1 MNGIN
6 DILGVLMAERLI
18 PGESPEIIELSSQDG
33 PQGATCLPPTQFPFP
48 SGKDKP
54 NPRMTLQQPP
64 LGDHNT
70 WAKVTGRQ
78 QRKEQLQNQHG
89 RERSTSR
96 QFRPENE
103 NGRTAQ
109 ENSFVKSVKD
119 AERSILLF
127 NLNLGNTP
135 IMNPNT
141 ISGKVTLSLLTLMK
155 EKENTPVPTQEA
167 KDFIDDILSQV
178 VKMEFYG
185 SKTVPC
191 KIPGKSSLNGS
202 YFTIP
207 VKLMF
212 KDRKV
217 AQTAS
222 ELLRECVGVSS
233 TTPYHKSLRA
243 AISLAIKLVK
253 DENPGY
259 QAKANLDLNGK
270 TLKCFLRPDS
280 NPPGKWAPCGSNIPL
295 PAEALDPTCKNF
307 DKMCLQPPMRN
318 SPRDSR
324 KKTRA
329 TDTRVSRKSTEGM
342 DLDSSPE
349 KTDSSTSEVINSKE
363 KSNPVQSEAELALKL
378 KEVDR
383 VSSPL
388 PEFMLTPTNK
398 GTGRRNSLLV
408 QHSPPNSGQS
418 NSMGSFGS

>member
-1 MNGIN
+1 
-6 DILGVLMAERLI
+6 
-18 PGESPEIIELSSQDG
+18 
-33 PQGATCLPPTQFPFP
+33 
-48 SGKDKP
+48 
-54 NPRMTLQQPP
+54 
-64 LGDHNT
+64 
-70 WAKVTGRQ
+70 
-78 QRKEQLQNQHG
+78 
-89 RERSTSR
+89 
-96 QFRPENE
+96 
-103 NGRTAQ
+103 
-109 ENSFVKSVKD
+109 
-119 AERSILLF
+119 
-127 NLNLGNTP
+127 
-135 IMNPNT
+135 
-141 ISGKVTLSLLTLMK
+141 
-155 EKENTPVPTQEA
+155 
-167 KDFIDDILSQV
+167 
-178 VKMEFYG
+178 MEFYS

-202 YFTIP
+202 YYTIP

-222 ELLRECVGVSS
+222 ELLRECVGISS

-280 NPPGKWAPCGSNIPL
+280 NPPGSWAPCGSNIPL

-307 DKMCLQPPMRN
+307 ENMRLQPPMRT

-329 TDTRVSRKSTEGM
+329 TDPRASRKSTEGM
-342 DLDSSPE
+342 DLDSTPE
-349 KTDSSTSEVINSKE
+349 KTGNNTSETTKSQENS
-363 KSNPVQSEAELALKL
+363 SQVQSEADLALKL

-388 PEFMLTPTNK
+388 PEFMLTPKNK
-398 GTGRRNSLLV
+398 GNGRRNSLLV
-408 QHSPPNSGQS
+408 QHSPPISGQS
-418 NSMGSFGS
+418 NSMSSFGS

>member
-1 MNGIN
+1 
-6 DILGVLMAERLI
+6 
-18 PGESPEIIELSSQDG
+18 
-33 PQGATCLPPTQFPFP
+33 
-48 SGKDKP
+48 
-54 NPRMTLQQPP
+54 
-64 LGDHNT
+64 
-70 WAKVTGRQ
+70 
-78 QRKEQLQNQHG
+78 
-89 RERSTSR
+89 
-96 QFRPENE
+96 
-103 NGRTAQ
+103 
-109 ENSFVKSVKD
+109 
-119 AERSILLF
+119 
-127 NLNLGNTP
+127 
-135 IMNPNT
+135 
-141 ISGKVTLSLLTLMK
+141 
-155 EKENTPVPTQEA
+155 
-167 KDFIDDILSQV
+167 
-178 VKMEFYG
+178 MEFYG

-191 KIPGKSSLNGS
+191 KIPGKISLNGT
-202 YFTIP
+202 YYTIP

-222 ELLRECVGVSS
+222 ELLRECVGISS

-270 TLKCFLRPDS
+270 SLKCFLRPDT
-280 NPPGKWAPCGSNIPL
+280 NQPGKWAPCGSNIPL

-307 DKMCLQPPMRN
+307 ENMRLQPPLRS

-329 TDTRVSRKSTEGM
+329 TDNRNSRKSTEGM
-342 DLDSSPE
+342 DLDSTPE
-349 KTDSSTSEVINSKE
+349 KTDNNTSESTNPKEIN
-363 KSNPVQSEAELALKL
+363 NQVQSEAELVLKL

-388 PEFMLTPTNK
+388 PEFMLTPKNK

-408 QHSPPNSGQS
+408 QHSPPTSGQT